1 MSPTDE
7 ERVLELDPA
16 AGAGIER
23 QFFELGAGQQPIAAK
38 PLDQILGGVAAR
50 GDMARGQAV
59 ADHRGTVALAVGI
72 AADRGGPRRAVEHAP
87 QRRSAGKFAGLGHNE
102 RIARHVVEKA
112 GEQPG
117 QPVRGGAHPHHPA
130 PAGQAQLRRFVGKAR
145 RIGGERGTGQIGDA
159 ERVAQIRADGTGEEV
174 GALAHQPRIGAVEQ
188 HRADCRVGALQ
199 KRREPRRGDLGH
211 RLSPSSAGSERR
223 AA

>member
-1 MSPTDE
+1 MVHHS
-7 ERVLELDPA
+7 PA
-16 AGAGIER
+16 ASR
-23 QFFELGAGQQPIAAK
+23 WTR
-38 PLDQILGGVAAR
+38 DRVASRLAV
-50 GDMARGQAV
+50 DMARGRAV
-59 ADHRGTVALAVGI
+59 ADHRGTVLLAVGI
-72 AADRGGPRRAVEHAP
+72 QPDAAARGKPSTRAAA
-87 QRRSAGKFAGLGHNE
+87 RSAGEFAGLGHNE
-102 RIARHVVEKA
+102 RIARRVVEKA

-159 ERVAQIRADGTGEEV
+159 ERVAQIRADGAGEEV

-223 AA
+223 GAA